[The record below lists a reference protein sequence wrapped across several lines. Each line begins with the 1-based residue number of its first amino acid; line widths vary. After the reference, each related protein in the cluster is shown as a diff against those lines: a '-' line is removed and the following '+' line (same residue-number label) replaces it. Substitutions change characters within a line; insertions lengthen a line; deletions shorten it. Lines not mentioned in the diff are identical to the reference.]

1 MLSLL
6 NNLKGQL
13 TVLNGIMML
22 IILAFIFYRY
32 QKRKAAIFFV
42 SVSALI
48 FLLCSTAYLPNYL
61 ADKLERKYP
70 TYNIGSLNSIDTG
83 KALIIVLG
91 SGYTLDKRLPATAQ
105 IGLGALGRLAEGIRV
120 HRSVKKSTLI
130 FCGYSSLGLETQ
142 AQVTKKAAIL
152 LGVDANKIETLDNP
166 SNTQEEAHE
175 AGIRYNRTAK
185 IIIVTD
191 AIHMPRAIRL
201 FRRQGFNPV
210 AAPTNYKV
218 NEGPDEYGMNW
229 WPSLGN
235 IGLMNYVI
243 HEWLGNLKATI
254 TA

>member
-1 MLSLL
+1 
-6 NNLKGQL
+6 
-13 TVLNGIMML
+13 ML

-32 QKRKAAIFFV
+32 QKRKTAIFFV

-70 TYNIGSLNSIDTG
+70 PYADSFNSTDTS
-83 KALIIVLG
+83 KVFIIVLG

-105 IGLGALGRLAEGIRV
+105 IGLGALGRLAEGIRLY
-120 HRSVKKSTLI
+120 RSVKNSTLI
-130 FCGYSSLGLETQ
+130 FCGHSSLGLETQ
-142 AQVTKKAAIL
+142 AQVTRKAAIL
-152 LGVDANKIETLDNP
+152 LGVDANKIETLDKP
-166 SNTQEEAHE
+166 SNTQEEAQE
-175 AGIRYNRTAK
+175 AGIRYSRTAK

-218 NEGPDEYGMNW
+218 NEGPDEYGMKW

-254 TA
+254 AP

>member
-32 QKRKAAIFFV
+32 QKRNATIFFAGIAIFT
-42 SVSALI
+42 

-70 TYNIGSLNSIDTG
+70 PYAGSFNSADTS
-83 KALIIVLG
+83 KVFIIVLG

-120 HRSVKKSTLI
+120 HRSVKNSTLI
-130 FCGYSSLGLETQ
+130 FCGHSSLGLETQ
-142 AQVTKKAAIL
+142 AQVTRKAAIL

-166 SNTQEEAHE
+166 SNTQEEAQE
-175 AGIRYNRTAK
+175 AGIHYSRATQL
-185 IIIVTD
+185 IIVTD
-191 AIHMPRAIRL
+191 AIHMPRAVRL
-201 FRRQGFNPV
+201 FRRQGFKPV

-218 NEGPDEYGMNW
+218 NEGPDEYGMKW

-243 HEWLGNLKATI
+243 HEWLGNLKASLS
-254 TA
+254 